1 MNKTKLVLTAILLLG
16 LATMQAKSNAAQ
28 DTNTV
33 KSVELPAL
41 LIHFHPASTLYSL
54 SSLFA
59 EKTNYDYEYGYRREN
74 DVPVLLYLT
83 LEKPLSQSSS
93 LIIRP
98 SFWSFGR
105 GFYGYDKD
113 SVIRIGTDIG
123 VRYYLSDSEFGD
135 GIYLGGTAG
144 LFYFKCKEEF
154 WIGDGY
160 KYEPKNSLWF
170 DVAFYVGKA
179 WKFSGVTLSLD
190 AALGINL
197 TNNLGGVPFIG
208 DVNFCV
214 GIPLSSKK

>member
-16 LATMQAKSNAAQ
+16 LATMQAKSDTKAQ

-41 LIHFHPASTLYSL
+41 LIHLHPASTIFSL
-54 SSLFA
+54 SSLFV
-59 EKTNYDYEYGYRREN
+59 EESKDGYEYN
-74 DVPVLLYLT
+74 VPVLLYLT

-98 SFWSFGR
+98 SFLSYNRF
-105 GFYGYDKD
+105 FYSDKD

-123 VRYYLSDSEFGD
+123 VRYYLNDKGEFGD

-144 LFYFKCKEEF
+144 LFYFKCKEEVYLNNYPY
-154 WIGDGY
+154 GY
-160 KYEPKNSLWF
+160 KYEPKSSLWF

-197 TNNLGGVPFIG
+197 TNNLGGVPFIY

-214 GIPLSSKK
+214 GIPLDSKKQK